1 MAVVRADT
9 LAGAGFDQHAVT
21 VRDQFA
27 RAFGRQADAIFVIL
41 DFLRGADDHASL
53 SEPFSAATDS
63 RGGPRKYNAH
73 RPSTHQIRTTGVH
86 VAFTSSATYPF
97 IQFHRA
103 RIPHSQKW
111 RRG

>member
-53 SEPFSAATDS
+53 SEPVSAATDS
-63 RGGPRKYNAH
+63 RGGPRKYSAH
-73 RPSTHQIRTTGVH
+73 RRRAHQIRTTGVNGE
-86 VAFTSSATYPF
+86 FTSSARSDEHTSEL
-97 IQFHRA
+97 Q
-103 RIPHSQKW
+103 SL
-111 RRG
+111 

>member
-21 VRDQFA
+21 VRDQLA

-53 SEPFSAATDS
+53 SEPVSAATDS
-63 RGGPRKYNAH
+63 RGGLRKYRAH
-73 RPSTHQIRTTGVH
+73 RRRAQQIRHHGVT
-86 VAFTSSATYPF
+86 ADFTASPAISCHNMEKA
-97 IQFHRA
+97 
-103 RIPHSQKW
+103 
-111 RRG
+111 